1 MIARR
6 DDYREIA
13 AAINQTQL
21 YREAAH
27 SIGIAIPAETASQ
40 VLIDG
45 RVWDGS
51 DPREYANGFE
61 IRA

>member
-1 MIARR
+1 MIRRR
-6 DDYREIA
+6 DDYRGIA
-13 AAINQTQL
+13 TAINQTQL
-21 YREAAH
+21 YREAAQ

-40 VLIDG
+40 VFIDS

-51 DPREYANGFE
+51 DPQAYVNGFE